1 MCDAILAQGVV
12 GGCNLEASSGLKD
25 RKCGGGHSRGG
36 TRSAIDCREDVQV
49 FPVECYL
56 QKPSPLEMKENDVLL
71 NCEVNDINSRCEA
84 QPGEDQLTLIDTG
97 LVLICGHAMQ
107 VRQKQ
112 KM

>member
-1 MCDAILAQGVV
+1 
-12 GGCNLEASSGLKD
+12 
-25 RKCGGGHSRGG
+25 
-36 TRSAIDCREDVQV
+36 
-49 FPVECYL
+49 
-56 QKPSPLEMKENDVLL
+56 MKENNVLL